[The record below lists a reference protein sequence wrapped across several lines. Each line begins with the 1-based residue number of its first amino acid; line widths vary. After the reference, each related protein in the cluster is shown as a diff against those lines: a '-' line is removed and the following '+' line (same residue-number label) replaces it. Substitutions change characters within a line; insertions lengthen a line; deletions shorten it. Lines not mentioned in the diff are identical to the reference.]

1 MNDVYNPEN
10 VILDPEEQ
18 WFEDHFEEYVPGT
31 LADRESLIKA
41 AVSSPKIFSDKKQ
54 MVSIRL
60 DPQDVFIIKK
70 KAERAGLGYQTMIS
84 SLLHQFA
91 EGDLVNIEEAR
102 KLLQG

>member
-1 MNDVYNPEN
+1 MNETYKPEN
-10 VILDPEEQ
+10 AVLDPEEQ
-18 WFEDHFEEYVPGT
+18 WFEDHYEEYVPGKPG
-31 LADRESLIKA
+31 DREALIRA
-41 AVSSPKIFSDKKQ
+41 AGSPPKIFSDKKQ